1 MDEYRRMSV
10 AEAIILSDTTGEIGD
25 KNTAKNLPGYRMM
38 IPKQHE
44 LRGLVTQPTLIWCQ
58 LRRDGI

>member
-25 KNTAKNLPGYRMM
+25 KNISKKSAWIQK
-38 IPKQHE
+38 
-44 LRGLVTQPTLIWCQ
+44 
-58 LRRDGI
+58 DDS